1 MKLSV
6 VLLAI
11 SLLVAILPGCSN
23 KRDTVEDIDYK
34 SPGYFWWGDS
44 EGTNYFR
51 EDDGNRYYSTHYST
65 DYPKG
70 LIGTN
75 YRAADSLIKDTHTD
89 KMHLN
94 SPVLITSF
102 VNIDDVQHSSTF
114 GRIIAEQIGSRI
126 AQQGY
131 KVIEM
136 KMRTDNIFVRGN
148 TFRGDE
154 GEFML
159 SRELRDISLK
169 HDAQA
174 VIVGTYAESQ
184 RRVYVTAKLV
194 RTNDSVILTSY
205 DYELPVGPDTKR
217 MLRTRNRQF

>member
-1 MKLSV
+1 MKLLM
-6 VLLAI
+6 VLLLATVTV
-11 SLLVAILPGCSN
+11 SGCSN
-23 KRDTVEDIDYK
+23 KRDTVEDIDYQN
-34 SPGYFWWGDS
+34 PGHWWWGDS

-75 YRAADSLIKDTHTD
+75 YRAADSLIKDSRTD
-89 KMHLN
+89 KLYLS

-136 KMRTDNIFVRGN
+136 KMRTDNIFIRGN

-169 HDAQA
+169 HNAQ
-174 VIVGTYAESQ
+174 VVVVGTYAESQ

-194 RTNDSVILTSY
+194 RTSDSVILTSY